1 MSNNIYYLYMLRRTL
16 FNHKLDIMEKKR
28 KAIQVYAIIVNVVAV
43 ITFIIATTGLITALI
58 DRSDP
63 LYGGYSQIDLSSF
76 EKYKM
81 DVLKTT
87 TKDAAYIPSDKEIR
101 GMYDAAKT
109 DKINKVMHD
118 SFRSMIV
125 SGVVIAIAVI
135 LFGFH
140 WMITRK
146 YDKME

>member
-1 MSNNIYYLYMLRRTL
+1 
-16 FNHKLDIMEKKR
+16 MEKKR
-28 KAIQVYAIIVNVVAV
+28 NIIQVYAIIVNVVAV
-43 ITFIIATTGLITALI
+43 ITFIIAATSFIAALI

-81 DVLKTT
+81 DVLKST
-87 TKDAAYIPSDKEIR
+87 TKEDAFIPSDEEIR

-109 DKINKVMHD
+109 DRINKVMHE
-118 SFRSMIV
+118 SFRTLVV
-125 SGVVIAIAVI
+125 SGVILVVSLL

-140 WMITRK
+140 WWLAKK
-146 YDKME
+146 YDNISTIQE